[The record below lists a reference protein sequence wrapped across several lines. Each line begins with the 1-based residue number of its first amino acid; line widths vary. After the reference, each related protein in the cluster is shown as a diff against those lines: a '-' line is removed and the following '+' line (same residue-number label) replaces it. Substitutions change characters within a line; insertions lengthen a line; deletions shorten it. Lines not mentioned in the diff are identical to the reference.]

1 MVMYE
6 LRFLFFLQSKL
17 GYYLPYGYI
26 QRKAD
31 NDPPPQ
37 KRSTQSLCQDT
48 EVIGDDQCYHPVRV
62 SHQILRK
69 KGRKEEK
76 EGETHA

>member
-6 LRFLFFLQSKL
+6 LRFLFFFA
-17 GYYLPYGYI
+17 I
-26 QRKAD
+26 QAWLLSALWVYTEKSRQR
-31 NDPPPQ
+31 PSPQ